1 MILLKNQSFK
11 QGYFVRNELIPYK
24 SSQKKII
31 NFTVY
36 ELQVFIDINCFIKLL
51 LSAFNLQQQEQGY
64 AYLLPFY

>member
-24 SSQKKII
+24 SSQKKIF